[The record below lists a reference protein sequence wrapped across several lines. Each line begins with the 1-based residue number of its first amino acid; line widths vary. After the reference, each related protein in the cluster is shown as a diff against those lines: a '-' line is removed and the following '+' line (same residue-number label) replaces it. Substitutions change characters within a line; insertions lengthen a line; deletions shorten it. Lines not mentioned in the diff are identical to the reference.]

1 MQTVKQ
7 EYPEVRCM
15 LVGPYDSNPSAL
27 QPEELEE
34 YINQG
39 IVEYYGEQQDVRPF
53 LKQCSILCYH
63 LIMKVYQKLFLK
75 QWQ

>member
-1 MQTVKQ
+1 M
-7 EYPEVRCM
+7 YARRS
-15 LVGPYDSNPSAL
+15 YDSNPSAL

-53 LKQCSILCYH
+53 LKQCSIFVLPSYH
-63 LIMKVYQKLFLK
+63 EGIPKAVLEAMAVSRAIITTDAGL
-75 QWQ
+75 